1 MDIRSIIDADDAPPP
16 RKRSVPGSIG
26 QENRPRPAGYPNPQ
40 EAQTPIYQERRHARP
55 PQPSPLQ
62 TPGQSDH
69 WANGPSPS
77 AVRSPYQ
84 QTTPFTLN
92 SGQYFPP
99 QIPSQ
104 SPVHGPQYSQR
115 DNFPPSGAPVNRSF
129 GPSTPLSQTPTTST
143 PGSAHGY
150 SALGRPSSS
159 HSIPTPNSTQ
169 QPPSY
174 FRESPQASHTQL
186 RTLSQSQTG
195 PQHMSQPST
204 PLGPPSAL
212 PRSSFSLRRESPG
225 SHSRDQ
231 YFQGGT
237 YGQLQSAS
245 PSLATAGSPS
255 YGAQHSQISYEPIDL
270 RERERSPSVSPKTRL
285 PSIPSMNPSDMLS
298 SEAKTGNEQHKPVKR
313 KVDPSSPDVVSLREQ
328 TTNRRQLTQSRLSS
342 IGVNGLLNAAPT
354 IESPER
360 VNRHSHPP
368 ETPLNLD
375 TENKSKSSYC
385 IPRDHVSCAPYH
397 ASIPSVSHPSD
408 TNMPPVAKVED
419 SALID
424 SPSKPTKKRTHHQST
439 SDSENQRPRNMQEIA
454 LPTDKIP
461 IPSLPAKKK
470 PRLGDTP
477 NNPVPISVDNSDAN
491 QSTAVPDPKLD
502 LKTNPEKKQKPRRWK
517 EVPIWAQS
525 VLRPNRPRNGNS
537 KRSTPRQAPYASA
550 PAQTNGQGNGM
561 QGSDGHSNQTN
572 GVHVPVAQPALENT
586 GPLGPWEPSFLNV
599 IPAEELVRIVSD
611 WLFQNVVQ
619 RDDVGVGPAGG
630 GAGGGAVLEIEAK
643 IGQLI
648 DKNTNDRI
656 RLPVL
661 NECVVSHTDPSM
673 RIAFKSSMTEVG
685 PSLST
690 YCMKYAQ
697 NFTLNRFNIKL
708 SINSLTKLSVNPNF
722 DPNHRPPVSRAFP

>member
-16 RKRSVPGSIG
+16 RKPSVSGSNN
-26 QENRPRPAGYPNPQ
+26 QESRPRPAGYPTPQ

-55 PQPSPLQ
+55 PQPSPIQ

-69 WANGPSPS
+69 WASDPSQS

-84 QTTPFTLN
+84 QATPFTSN

-99 QIPSQ
+99 QLPSQ

-115 DNFPPSGAPVNRSF
+115 DHYPSSTAPVNRSF

-150 SALGRPSSS
+150 STLGRPTSS
-159 HSIPTPNSTQ
+159 HSIPTPNSTH

-212 PRSSFSLRRESPG
+212 PRSNFNLRRESPG
-225 SHSRDQ
+225 SHSREQ
-231 YFQGGT
+231 PFHGGT
-237 YGQLQSAS
+237 YAQPQAAS
-245 PSLATAGSPS
+245 PPLATARSPS
-255 YGAQHSQISYEPIDL
+255 HGAQHSQINYPPIDL
-270 RERERSPSVSPKTRL
+270 RERESPSVSPKTRL
-285 PSIPSMNPSDMLS
+285 PSIPRMNSSEMIL
-298 SEAKTGNEQHKPVKR
+298 SEAKTWSEPHKPVKR
-313 KVDPSSPDVVSLREQ
+313 KVESSSPDSVSLREQ
-328 TTNRRQLTQSRLSS
+328 TMSRRQLTPSRLSS

-354 IESPER
+354 VEPPER
-360 VNRHSHPP
+360 VNHHSHPP
-368 ETPLNLD
+368 ETPLTLD
-375 TENKSKSSYC
+375 TENEGTSSLY
-385 IPRDHVSCAPYH
+385 IPPKHISCAPDH
-397 ASIPSVSHPSD
+397 ASIPSVSHPPSNTD
-408 TNMPPVAKVED
+408 MPLLAKVED
-419 SALID
+419 SALGE
-424 SPSKPTKKRTHHQST
+424 SPSRPTKKRAHHQST
-439 SDSENQRPRNMQEIA
+439 SDNENQQPRDFKKIA
-454 LPTDKIP
+454 LPTDKTP
-461 IPSLPAKKK
+461 ISSLPAKKK

-477 NNPVPISVDNSDAN
+477 NNPMPISVENSDAN
-491 QSTAVPDPKLD
+491 QSTIVLDPKA
-502 LKTNPEKKQKPRRWK
+502 NPKPSLEKKQKPRRWK

-525 VLRPNRPRNGNS
+525 VLRPNRPRNGNL
-537 KRSTPRQAPYASA
+537 KRSTPRQAPHASG
-550 PAQTNGQGNGM
+550 PAQVNGQGNGM
-561 QGSDGHSNQTN
+561 QGSDGNSNQSN
-572 GVHVPVAQPALENT
+572 GVHAPVAQPALENT

-599 IPAEELVRIVSD
+599 IPADELVRIISD
-611 WLFQNVVQ
+611 WLFQNVVL

-630 GAGGGAVLEIEAK
+630 GTGGGAVLEIEAK

-661 NECVVSHTDPSM
+661 NECVVSHTDPSI
-673 RIAFKSSMTEVG
+673 RIAFKSSMTEAG

-690 YCMKYAQ
+690 C
-697 NFTLNRFNIKL
+697 
-708 SINSLTKLSVNPNF
+708 PE
-722 DPNHRPPVSRAFP
+722 NHANMPP